1 MAPQFTTPRD
11 ESNSGALNEKVYD
24 DLLVTIEASDRIL
37 SLLVAV
43 CDDMRMRDYVISRC
57 EAELQSTIPCYR
69 LVLARGEPS
78 LRAAVAELVQS
89 DSYLQAGGRAALM
102 VIGAEQLHFM
112 NLGAERSEQ
121 DVFFGYLQW
130 TREGMREF
138 PYPIVLW
145 VTHQILVNLSQK
157 APDFWSWRRGVFR
170 FISAKSTC
178 QPIGGLR
185 PPLEPIREERY
196 RSLLSLDALSE
207 LIGQKQKRGE
217 RDAGLATFYASTGSV
232 YAHNFR
238 TGQSNDPKADLAS
251 AVEYL
256 RKAVALQQELGLE
269 MELVSSLSELAN
281 LYESQGHYEEA
292 EPLQVQVLDLKKRL
306 LGEDYPDIATSLNSL
321 AELYHVQ
328 GRYEEAELL
337 YIQAL
342 EMRVRLLGE
351 DHPDVATS
359 LHNLAGLYESQGR
372 YESAEP
378 LYIHALQLRK
388 RLLGEYHPDVAT
400 SLNNLADFY
409 SAQNRHA
416 EARPFYAQAAEL
428 GKRFLGE
435 TYPELLDLANSP
447 QKKVDE

>member
-1 MAPQFTTPRD
+1 
-11 ESNSGALNEKVYD
+11 
-24 DLLVTIEASDRIL
+24 
-37 SLLVAV
+37 
-43 CDDMRMRDYVISRC
+43 
-57 EAELQSTIPCYR
+57 
-69 LVLARGEPS
+69 
-78 LRAAVAELVQS
+78 
-89 DSYLQAGGRAALM
+89 
-102 VIGAEQLHFM
+102 
-112 NLGAERSEQ
+112 
-121 DVFFGYLQW
+121 
-130 TREGMREF
+130 MREF

>member
-1 MAPQFTTPRD
+1 MAPQSITPKD
-11 ESNSGALNEKVYD
+11 QINPEAGNEKVYD
-24 DLLVTIEASDRIL
+24 DLLVTIEASDRML
-37 SLLVAV
+37 SLLIAV
-43 CDDMRMRDYVISRC
+43 CDDTKMRDYIISRC
-57 EAELQSTIPCYR
+57 AAELQSTIPCYR
-69 LVLARGEPS
+69 LALARGEPS
-78 LRAAVAELVQS
+78 LRAAVAQLVQS

-102 VIGAEQLHFM
+102 VTGAEQLHFM
-112 NLGAERSEQ
+112 NLGADRSEQ
-121 DVFFGYLQW
+121 DIFFGYLQW

-145 VTHQILVNLSQK
+145 VTNQILINLSQK

-170 FISAKSTC
+170 FMNVKSTC
-178 QPIGGLR
+178 PPIGGLR
-185 PPLEPIREERY
+185 PPLEPIQEERY
-196 RSLLSLDALSE
+196 RSLLSLDALKE
-207 LIGQKQKRGE
+207 LIDQKQKKGD
-217 RDAGLATFYASTGSV
+217 RDSGLATFYASIGSV

-238 TGQSNDPKADLAS
+238 AGQSDDPRADLAI

-256 RKAVALQQELGLE
+256 QKAVDLQRELGLE

-292 EPLQVQVLDLKKRL
+292 EPLQIQVLDLKKRL

-328 GRYEEAELL
+328 RRYEEAELL
-337 YIQAL
+337 YTQAL
-342 EMRVRLLGE
+342 EMRERLLGE

-372 YESAEP
+372 YDAAEP
-378 LYIHALQLRK
+378 LYIQALHLRT
-388 RLLGEYHPDVAT
+388 RLLGEDHPDVAT

-409 SAQNRHA
+409 SAQNRHT
-416 EARPFYAQAAEL
+416 EARPLYAQAGEL

-435 TYPELLDLANSP
+435 AYPELLDLTSSS
-447 QKKVDE
+447 QRELEE